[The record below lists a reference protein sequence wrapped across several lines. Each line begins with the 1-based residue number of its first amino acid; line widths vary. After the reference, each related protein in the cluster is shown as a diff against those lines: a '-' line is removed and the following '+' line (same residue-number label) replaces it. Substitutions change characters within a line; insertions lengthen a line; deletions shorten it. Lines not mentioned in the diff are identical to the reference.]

1 MFFLPDRA
9 QGQSAFQAS
18 HVSRQKSIWASPS
31 RHFEDGC
38 MQRSLDYKLS
48 SPVHATDELQPNCCQ
63 YTAKLQSNC
72 SQSGLFGSHGCH
84 GAATPRT
91 GGAKGRLGLSDST
104 GLIHDAIGRMLTP
117 HPSPLSSLRLQWNG
131 IRDKFLAGL
140 AIVDASKLKVNS
152 GFLKRLS
159 IETFNRDF
167 Q

>member
-1 MFFLPDRA
+1 
-9 QGQSAFQAS
+9 
-18 HVSRQKSIWASPS
+18 
-31 RHFEDGC
+31 

-63 YTAKLQSNC
+63 TVANRASLVPMDAMDS
-72 SQSGLFGSHGCH
+72 
-84 GAATPRT
+84 ATPRT

-131 IRDKFLAGL
+131 IRDEFLAGL